1 MATAEV
7 LVEVGSA
14 EGNELSVHEKKYH
27 QAQNNKYYSNPID
40 DAVREAGGFW
50 LPVGEAA
57 ATPTYRPSVTLNIYW
72 PNFNG

>member
-27 QAQNNKYYSNPID
+27 QAQNNKYYSIPLTMQAERL
-40 DAVREAGGFW
+40 AVFGCLW
-50 LPVGEAA
+50 VK
-57 ATPTYRPSVTLNIYW
+57 RPLHPLIGLQS
-72 PNFNG
+72 P